1 MNEELFNKGLPK
13 WPALVVVGEPVT
25 KHQSMAINVMTDR
38 FSFCSNDR
46 EFEKQIHGI
55 IYDVEAS
62 WSDLSDALQEKHGLT
77 GFNGVW
83 DLKEKMASK
92 YGPLELNYMS
102 NSRIVSSWIGGPH
115 GWCNWDGTIGSSNY
129 NIGKWPSVQD
139 VYEDCVKIAEAFPF
153 LNMKVQL
160 MNQEAGEDDR
170 PLEAIVEY
178 SIKGGEVDMYE
189 PTEILKTPA
198 FGSDDIYVRFNNP
211 HAERGCTIE
220 KLEEALKV
228 SELYSSTKERLY
240 KNEFWNKLES

>member
-1 MNEELFNKGLPK
+1 MNEELFNKALPK
-13 WPALVVVGEPVT
+13 WPAIVVVGEPVT
-25 KHQSMAINVMTDR
+25 EQQAMAINVMTDR

-46 EFEKQIHGI
+46 EFEKQIHKLL
-55 IYDVEAS
+55 YEVDES
-62 WSDLSDALQEKHGLT
+62 WSDLTDALKEKHNT
-77 GFNGVW
+77 DFNGVW
-83 DLKEKMASK
+83 DIQNSVSKK
-92 YGPLELNYMS
+92 YGVLELNYMS

-129 NIGKWPSVQD
+129 NIGKYPSVRD
-139 VYEDCVKIAEAFPF
+139 VYEDCVKVAEAFPF
-153 LNMKVQL
+153 LKMKVQL
-160 MNQEAGEDDR
+160 MNQEAGEDDE

-178 SIKGGEVDMYE
+178 SIKDGEVDMYE

-198 FGSDDIYVRFNNP
+198 FGSADMYARFNNP